1 MAKSTKKSGASR
13 SSGSKAGAIAG
24 SADDNQQ
31 TTSRAPL
38 RLLLAWRPQSASD
51 EVAEV
56 AAWIAR
62 TEEVRVRTATVI
74 PRAWETQP
82 GSEEFQQYQDWVSQE
97 TEACMKSA
105 LSALKRAGL
114 PQNML
119 AEEDP
124 AVVDIAPTE
133 TKVLIKAAEDFGAEC
148 LLLGSHPAAPR
159 SRFRMGS
166 TADALLHCAPLPVL
180 LAPRSPKL
188 AKNGVTRV
196 SCSYVD
202 TVQSHEALR
211 RASDL
216 AARWNVPLRLV
227 AFSPSGATMYPT
239 SVPFEDHSDM
249 MIEWREQ
256 ALALLDRGRDRALS
270 RHPGLKVQIDVGSG
284 YGWSGA
290 INALKWKKGDLLVM
304 GSSELGQF
312 NRVFIGPST
321 NQILRH
327 SPVPVLVSPV

>member
-1 MAKSTKKSGASR
+1 MAKSDKISSASHGPVANLHGGREEQHVAPKS
-13 SSGSKAGAIAG
+13 
-24 SADDNQQ
+24 
-31 TTSRAPL
+31 PL
-38 RLLLAWRPQSASD
+38 RLLVAWRPQSAGE
-51 EVAEV
+51 EVADV
-56 AAWIAR
+56 AAWIGR
-62 TEEVRVRTATVI
+62 TEEIRVRSATVI

-82 GSEEFQQYQDWVSQE
+82 GSEEFHEYRKWVLAE
-97 TEACMKSA
+97 TQACMDSA
-105 LSALKRAGL
+105 LGALGRAGL
-114 PQNML
+114 PQTML

-133 TKVLIKAAEDFGAEC
+133 TKVLIKAAEDFAADC

-159 SRFRMGS
+159 GRFRMGS

-216 AARWNVPLRLV
+216 AARWKVPLRLV

-239 SVPFEDHSDM
+239 NVPFNGNSDM
-249 MIEWREQ
+249 MVEWREQ
-256 ALALLDRGRDRALS
+256 ALALLDRGRDRALT
-270 RHPGLKVQIDVGSG
+270 RHPDLKVQMDVGSG